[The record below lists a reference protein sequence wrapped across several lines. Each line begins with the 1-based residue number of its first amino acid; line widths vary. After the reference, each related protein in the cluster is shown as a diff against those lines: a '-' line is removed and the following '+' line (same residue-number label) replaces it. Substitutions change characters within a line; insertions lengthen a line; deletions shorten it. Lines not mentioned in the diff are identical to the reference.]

1 MLAWHDWAAFCVNK
15 SEFEKPKIRQ
25 RKCTIAEDLVCLE
38 TLVQSSP
45 CAPSITGL
53 EIPQFTSLD
62 LKASLLIGGLHKRIS
77 LIKSENC

>member
-15 SEFEKPKIRQ
+15 SEFEKPRIRQ
-25 RKCTIAEDLVCLE
+25 LKCTMSEDLAEKEALP
-38 TLVQSSP
+38 QSSHY
-45 CAPSITGL
+45 APLIIDL